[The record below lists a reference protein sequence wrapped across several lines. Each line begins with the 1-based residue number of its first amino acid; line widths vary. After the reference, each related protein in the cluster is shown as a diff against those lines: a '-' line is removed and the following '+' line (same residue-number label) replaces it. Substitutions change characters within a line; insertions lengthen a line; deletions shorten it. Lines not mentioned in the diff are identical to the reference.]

1 MELLTRTMQP
11 TSLFHAGYSMA
22 CAANASVARYTCH
35 SGRVHHEA
43 MIAKQREIP
52 YNPCKKTMR
61 GG

>member
-1 MELLTRTMQP
+1 MDLLTRTMRP
-11 TSLFHAGYSMA
+11 TYLFHAGYSVA
-22 CAANASVARYTCH
+22 YTANASVARHTCR
-35 SGRVHHEA
+35 SGWVDHEA